1 MTSWAEGSITLVK
14 VKPTLQY
21 LWRQPVAG
29 LAFGFGAGLAPR
41 MPGTVG
47 TLAAIPFYLVLQY
60 LPLWGYLLTVV
71 IGFIVGIYICGIT
84 AEKLGVHDHGGIV
97 WDEFIGYWIAMIGA
111 PSGWFWI
118 ILGFVLFR
126 LFDILKPW
134 PISVADRRLKGGLG
148 IMLDDVMA
156 GIAAAV
162 GLQIVVYFAG

>member
-1 MTSWAEGSITLVK
+1 MVK

-21 LWRQPVAG
+21 LWRQPLAG

-47 TLAAIPFYLVLQY
+47 TLAAVPFYLVLQY